1 MPNPIATILR
11 PVKDKIVR
19 AVSAPYSPKVLES
32 ATARFADIISK
43 ENPKLTDIEVLK
55 KATTQATKKLE
66 WERVQKPYLEKKYG
80 ALAKASYVDSNPAKM
95 QNVAEV
101 VEARKRKANEFLDQ
115 PTEPWKPPRKEL
127 QAFDRAA
134 IKEALAGFPDVEQSA
149 FPRDV
154 PARASTAHVEE
165 LYDDPENRA
174 LIEKQIKR
182 GLPLG
187 GETFYASLY
196 PLKLAVME
204 AGMPAEKFDKWVHS
218 IAPASARNS
227 IMNEMAVGQLLR
239 NMNARGIPLTEENV
253 TKEMAAFKEKFGISV
268 PLMPVHRQGVQN
280 VIEGGQNLR
289 DMSIAN
295 IPTNYKIPTYGSQ
308 KAGDFAKSIVL
319 DVHEAAGLSQGS
331 RFHPYFKEQG
341 GFGNTEYGVG
351 EKGLLGIAED
361 MGLPGGMAQAGR
373 WFGGG
378 ELTGLKSPR
387 GDALDLLEKQV
398 AYTLKQKGV
407 QPNPA
412 NVREEILRQIETGEG
427 DLLPWYRK
435 EGMPDVRETGLQ
447 RAEGGAVSQDA
458 MNLAVMNQKVQR
470 KMGGGGAKS
479 KNAPK
484 FTEAFTQGLGPMLYG
499 AARGTA
505 AGLAGLGG
513 DIEELARL
521 GINYA
526 GDKLQGRFPN
536 MLDKRDVVSPKA
548 TLPTSELVLSKIP
561 SLKDFGAGTEARHS
575 EDIAAKLGMYGLT
588 NIAAPKAGK
597 AVVQGVNATGKAL
610 APKAGQ
616 MAENY
621 MMKSGMMLPMDV
633 WHGTPHRFPPTA
645 KNPLGEFDATKI
657 GTGEGAQAYGHGHYL
672 AEARGV
678 GSGYQQRLTDYRA
691 ALDGVPIDPIKSG
704 KGNLME
710 QFPNLTENEAM
721 ALNSIIGSIYSDP
734 LKKGVAGARK
744 GASMLR
750 DFYSRNID
758 KVAPEHLAMAQSKID
773 DQIAKVSLLNKL
785 GSRFDDATGNLY
797 KVDLPDA
804 QIAKMLDWD
813 KPLSEQSAEVKAALQ
828 AALKADRNVFGG
840 LSGHV
845 KFNSSEVTGSDLY
858 KNLRSGVDAQ
868 KEIPGVGYDFGDV
881 GASNILRD
889 LGIPGIRYLDQGSRN
904 AGEGTRN
911 FVVFPGNE
919 EMLNILSREKDGG
932 LVHGKKNGG
941 EAKKPFSNDF
951 ERRQQMAGSVMP
963 SQREMEEALR
973 PATVNSLLKRAADR
987 RQGKAMQ
994 EEPEYPETQ
1003 PEGEV
1008 RPYDP
1013 TFRQDKSAKIQRG
1026 LESLGVPIPRARSI
1040 AQNIMGE
1047 GGTGVLDFEPISST
1061 LMSLQETKRAVER
1074 ARDKG
1079 DQTGVVTE
1087 LGLGA
1092 LNAAAG
1098 LWGTKVLAKTLA
1110 SSIKKSPYQRY
1121 SQAEFDRILRE
1132 GELKQLPAP
1141 PAPPKLLNGPTEQRL
1156 LNAPKRAKTVF
1167 EMQHE
1172 LAQKHAMLP
1181 KSQYGL
1187 ELPPGNT
1194 AAQRLEAMGF
1204 DTPAYHS
1211 TKQDPTVLLPRP
1223 PASSRRGTDF
1233 GVHVGVNPET
1243 ANGAIIP
1250 PWYEKTMRDQ
1260 ATRADLPASIRGE
1273 SLKDIE
1279 NYYKDSQVM
1288 PLLVNTGK
1296 SLEMPD
1302 LGRWNSPNNML
1313 HNIGASSG
1321 VWPNY
1326 SLKKGVKTNDP
1337 DALNELIKN
1346 AGQAEGEKL
1355 FSEVKD
1361 ELHKKAIEDMLRKRG
1376 YGSIAYPNTVEG
1388 KGDISLMFTDPDRL
1402 RSRFAAGDPF
1412 RRNAAVAAATGMAA
1426 PDLLAEE
1433 YANGGQVTSDDL
1445 ILIERKR

>member
-1 MPNPIATILR
+1 MTNPLDKIIRGVVKSARPASGRVPDLVSKISGLSQVPAPQDEALR
-11 PVKDKIVR
+11 LAQQRAALPVKKGGLGLPANNTAAQRADVMFPVNAYHGTADDIAAFDLSQSGRHLTKDWGN
-19 AVSAPYSPKVLES
+19 AVSLSPSSSNAEYYAVNAGSAPEKN
-32 ATARFADIISK
+32 AAFARYEA
-43 ENPKLTDIEVLK
+43 NPT
-55 KATTQATKKLE
+55 
-66 WERVQKPYLEKKYG
+66 
-80 ALAKASYVDSNPAKM
+80 
-95 QNVAEV
+95 
-101 VEARKRKANEFLDQ
+101 NE
-115 PTEPWKPPRKEL
+115 
-127 QAFDRAA
+127 
-134 IKEALAGFPDVEQSA
+134 
-149 FPRDV
+149 
-154 PARASTAHVEE
+154 
-165 LYDDPENRA
+165 A
-174 LIEKQIKR
+174 LIEFRKAARLAEINPT
-182 GLPLG
+182 GANIMPLRLDASRSEDYLVQSG
-187 GETFYASLY
+187 RNDPFLYQNSRMKENKKDVAKILDNPNVISEYAVY
-196 PLKLAVME
+196 NP
-204 AGMPAEKFDKWVHS
+204 DKIRS
-218 IAPASARNS
+218 RF
-227 IMNEMAVGQLLR
+227 
-239 NMNARGIPLTEENV
+239 
-253 TKEMAAFKEKFGISV
+253 AAFDPFRRTAAIAAA
-268 PLMPVHRQGVQN
+268 MGV
-280 VIEGGQNLR
+280 
-289 DMSIAN
+289 
-295 IPTNYKIPTYGSQ
+295 
-308 KAGDFAKSIVL
+308 
-319 DVHEAAGLSQGS
+319 AA
-331 RFHPYFKEQG
+331 P
-341 GFGNTEYGVG
+341 
-351 EKGLLGIAED
+351 
-361 MGLPGGMAQAGR
+361 
-373 WFGGG
+373 
-378 ELTGLKSPR
+378 
-387 GDALDLLEKQV
+387 DLLAAEPEKK
-398 AYTLKQKGV
+398 AK
-407 QPNPA
+407 
-412 NVREEILRQIETGEG
+412 
-427 DLLPWYRK
+427 
-435 EGMPDVRETGLQ
+435 
-447 RAEGGAVSQDA
+447 GGAVSQDA
-458 MNLAVMNQKVQR
+458 MNLSVMNQKVQR

-484 FTEAFTQGLGPMLYG
+484 FTEAITQGLGPMLYG

-505 AGLAGLGG
+505 AGLAGIGG

-548 TLPTSELVLSKIP
+548 TLPTSERVLSKIP
-561 SLKDFGAGTEARHS
+561 SLKDFGAGPEARHS
-575 EDIAAKLGMYGLT
+575 EDIAAKLGMYGLS

-610 APKAGQ
+610 APKAGE
-616 MAENY
+616 MLENY
-621 MMKSGMMLPMDV
+621 MVRTGGILPMDV
-633 WHGTPHRFPPTA
+633 WHGSPHRFPPTA
-645 KNPLGEFDATKI
+645 KNPLGEFDASKI
-657 GTGEGAQAYGHGHYL
+657 GTGEGAQAYGYGHYSAEVRDL
-672 AEARGV
+672 AKTYQPRSPLHEEKLIKEYNRAEVKRNYPKMEV
-678 GSGYQQRLTDYRA
+678 LEDALLHKSPDEILAKFSNIEDGYT
-691 ALDGVPIDPIKSG
+691 
-704 KGNLME
+704 
-710 QFPNLTENEAM
+710 
-721 ALNSIIGSIYSDP
+721 
-734 LKKGVAGARK
+734 
-744 GASMLR
+744 
-750 DFYSRNID
+750 
-758 KVAPEHLAMAQSKID
+758 PEH
-773 DQIAKVSLLNKL
+773 AKAANEYLLWL
-785 GSRFDDATGNLY
+785 GKNQPEVGALY

-813 KPLSEQSAEVKAALQ
+813 KPLGGQHPDVQ
-828 AALKADRNVFGG
+828 AALAKIDKDTYHPQGWDYGADEQGQMIYMR
-840 LSGHV
+840 LA
-845 KFNSSEVTGSDLY
+845 NSPLAKTYADASEL
-858 KNLRSGVDAQ
+858 LRSA
-868 KEIPGVGYDFGDV
+868 
-881 GASNILRD
+881 
-889 LGIPGIRYLDQGSRN
+889 GIPGIKYLDQGSR
-904 AGEGTRN
+904 AGGKGTSN

-973 PATVNSLLKRAADR
+973 PATLNSLLKRAADR

-994 EEPEYPETQ
+994 EEPESPETQ
-1003 PEGEV
+1003 PEAEV
-1008 RPYDP
+1008 RPYEP
-1013 TFRQDKSAKIQRG
+1013 VFRQNKSANIQQG
-1026 LESLGVPIPRARSI
+1026 LESLGFPIPRARSI

-1047 GGTGVLDFEPISST
+1047 GGTGIADVVPFVGTP
-1061 LMSLQETKRAVER
+1061 MSLQETKRNIER

-1079 DQTGVVTE
+1079 DQTGVATE

-1092 LNAAAG
+1092 LTAAGG
-1098 LWGTKVLAKTLA
+1098 LWGTKALTKTLA

-1141 PAPPKLLNGPTEQRL
+1141 PAPPKLLNGPTEQLL
-1156 LNAPKRAKTVF
+1156 LNAPKREKTVF
-1167 EMQHE
+1167 EMQQE

-1211 TKQDPTVLLPRP
+1211 TKQDPKVLLPRP

-1233 GVHVGVNPET
+1233 GVHVGLNPDT

-1302 LGRWNSPNNML
+1302 LGRWDSPNNML

-1388 KGDISLMFTDPDRL
+1388 KGDISLMLTDPDRL

-1433 YANGGQVTSDDL
+1433 YANGGEVTSDDL
-1445 ILIERKR
+1445 ILIERRR

>member
-1 MPNPIATILR
+1 MTNPLDKILR

-32 ATARFADIISK
+32 TTARFADIISK

-115 PTEPWKPPRKEL
+115 PTESWKPPRKEL

-134 IKEALAGFPDVEQSA
+134 IKDALEGFPDVEQSA

-154 PARASTAHVEE
+154 PTRASTAHVEE
-165 LYDDPENRA
+165 LYGDPENRA

-227 IMNEMAVGQLLR
+227 IMNEMAAGQLLR

-253 TKEMAAFKEKFGISV
+253 TREMAAFKEKFGISV

-319 DVHEAAGLSQGS
+319 DVHEAAGLSQGI

-351 EKGLLGIAED
+351 EKGLLGMAED

-458 MNLAVMNQKVQR
+458 MNLSVMNQKVQR

-505 AGLAGLGG
+505 AGLAGIGG

-536 MLDKRDVVSPKA
+536 MLDKKDVVSPKA
-548 TLPTSELVLSKIP
+548 TLPTSGLVLSKIP
-561 SLKDFGAGTEARHS
+561 SLKDFGAGPEARHS

-588 NIAAPKAGK
+588 NIAAPKVGK

-610 APKAGQ
+610 APKAGE
-616 MAENY
+616 MLENY
-621 MMKSGMMLPMDV
+621 MVRTGGILPMDT
-633 WHGTPHRFPPTA
+633 WHGSPHRFPPTA
-645 KNPLGEFDATKI
+645 KNPLGEFDASKI
-657 GTGEGAQAYGHGHYL
+657 GTGEGAQAYGHGLYF
-672 AEARGV
+672 AEAPATARTYSADRAYV
-678 GSGYQQRLTDYRA
+678 GA
-691 ALDGVPIDPIKSG
+691 AMQG
-704 KGNLME
+704 KPSTIN
-710 QFPNLTENEAM
+710 
-721 ALNSIIGSIYSDP
+721 
-734 LKKGVAGARK
+734 
-744 GASMLR
+744 
-750 DFYSRNID
+750 
-758 KVAPEHLAMAQSKID
+758 
-773 DQIAKVSLLNKL
+773 
-785 GSRFDDATGNLY
+785 FDDPAWLAQKTIDELGDISKATSHLKMVQRTAAKQQSPETKAQVQAAIDLLESGNIATKGNLY
-797 KVDLPDA
+797 KVDLPDE

-813 KPLSEQSAEVKAALQ
+813 KAVEGDIASRLVRSVENTKGMNPDDFKDAL
-828 AALKADRNVFGG
+828 G
-840 LSGHV
+840 LSRMYEGQPESG
-845 KFNSSEVTGSDLY
+845 SSIYRLIAGSLGSDAKASKWL
-858 KNLRSGVDAQ
+858 
-868 KEIPGVGYDFGDV
+868 KE
-881 GASNILRD
+881 S
-889 LGIPGIRYLDQGSRN
+889 GIPGIRYLDQGSRPN
-904 AGEGTRN
+904 TNSIARIQANLDKAIARLEDWQGNTSSLGESQRKMFSEQVASFRKILQDAQNNPATSN

-919 EMLNILSREKDGG
+919 EMLNILRREKDGG

-941 EAKKPFSNDF
+941 EVKKPFSNDF
-951 ERRQQMAGSVMP
+951 ENKLSAAGSSLFP
-963 SQREMEEALR
+963 SQKEMEDALR
-973 PATVNSLLKRAADR
+973 PATVNSLLARAADR

-994 EEPEYPETQ
+994 EEPKRPEIQEEAT
-1003 PEGEV
+1003 V
-1008 RPYDP
+1008 KPYNP
-1013 TFRQDKSAKIQRG
+1013 TFRQNRAAEIQR
-1026 LESLGVPIPRARSI
+1026 LLQDADSPKPRARSL
-1040 AQNIMGE
+1040 AESIMGV
-1047 GGTGVLDFEPISST
+1047 GGTGIADFVPYLGTGMAWQEGIRNIQEANRRGDT
-1061 LMSLQETKRAVER
+1061 AGALGEAALMSAMTAI
-1074 ARDKG
+1074 
-1079 DQTGVVTE
+1079 GV
-1087 LGLGA
+1087 GPA
-1092 LNAAAG
+1092 LKLANHLAG
-1098 LWGTKVLAKTLA
+1098 KV
-1110 SSIKKSPYQRY
+1110 KSNKVRM
-1121 SQAEFDRILRE
+1121 SEAEYKRILRE
-1132 GELKQLPAP
+1132 NEPKQLSAP
-1141 PAPPKLLNGPTEQRL
+1141 ELQRL
-1156 LNAPKRAKTVF
+1156 LNAPAREKTVF
-1167 EMQHE
+1167 EMQQE
-1172 LAQKHAMLP
+1172 IAQKNAMLP

-1194 AAQRLEAMGF
+1194 AAQRLEAMGIKT
-1204 DTPAYHS
+1204 DAYHGS
-1211 TKQDPTVLLPRP
+1211 KHDITGAFKPGYDDNLAFVTPYPDFANNWIGKGKLQKRLGKESEAELKLAEDEYSALKYKKMDYGSLNELKGDAFHAEYDKRNDAFKKAFQEDVGLYPDKTHNTVYPLKVK
-1223 PASSRRGTDF
+1223 ANKTF
-1233 GVHVGVNPET
+1233 NPET
-1243 ANGAIIP
+1243 DIDVMSEFFKENNTLPQLQEFFKSGNYLV
-1250 PWYEKTMRDQ
+1250 YETK
-1260 ATRADLPASIRGE
+1260 PVVNY
-1273 SLKDIE
+1273 LKSKG
-1279 NYYKDSQVM
+1279 YDSM
-1288 PLLVNTGK
+1288 
-1296 SLEMPD
+1296 
-1302 LGRWNSPNNML
+1302 
-1313 HNIGASSG
+1313 
-1321 VWPNY
+1321 
-1326 SLKKGVKTNDP
+1326 
-1337 DALNELIKN
+1337 
-1346 AGQAEGEKL
+1346 
-1355 FSEVKD
+1355 
-1361 ELHKKAIEDMLRKRG
+1361 
-1376 YGSIAYPNTVEG
+1376 
-1388 KGDISLMFTDPDRL
+1388 RL
-1402 RSRFAAGDPF
+1402 RESTGDNYPTIALFEPESVRSPFAAGDPF
-1412 RRNAAVAAATGMAA
+1412 RRNAAIAAATGSVA

-1433 YANGGQVTSDDL
+1433 YANGGVVTSDDL
-1445 ILIERKR
+1445 ILIERRR

>member
-1 MPNPIATILR
+1 MPN
-11 PVKDKIVR
+11 KI
-19 AVSAPYSPKVLES
+19 
-32 ATARFADIISK
+32 
-43 ENPKLTDIEVLK
+43 
-55 KATTQATKKLE
+55 
-66 WERVQKPYLEKKYG
+66 
-80 ALAKASYVDSNPAKM
+80 
-95 QNVAEV
+95 
-101 VEARKRKANEFLDQ
+101 
-115 PTEPWKPPRKEL
+115 
-127 QAFDRAA
+127 
-134 IKEALAGFPDVEQSA
+134 
-149 FPRDV
+149 
-154 PARASTAHVEE
+154 
-165 LYDDPENRA
+165 
-174 LIEKQIKR
+174 
-182 GLPLG
+182 
-187 GETFYASLY
+187 
-196 PLKLAVME
+196 
-204 AGMPAEKFDKWVHS
+204 
-218 IAPASARNS
+218 
-227 IMNEMAVGQLLR
+227 
-239 NMNARGIPLTEENV
+239 
-253 TKEMAAFKEKFGISV
+253 
-268 PLMPVHRQGVQN
+268 
-280 VIEGGQNLR
+280 
-289 DMSIAN
+289 
-295 IPTNYKIPTYGSQ
+295 
-308 KAGDFAKSIVL
+308 
-319 DVHEAAGLSQGS
+319 
-331 RFHPYFKEQG
+331 
-341 GFGNTEYGVG
+341 
-351 EKGLLGIAED
+351 
-361 MGLPGGMAQAGR
+361 
-373 WFGGG
+373 
-378 ELTGLKSPR
+378 
-387 GDALDLLEKQV
+387 
-398 AYTLKQKGV
+398 
-407 QPNPA
+407 
-412 NVREEILRQIETGEG
+412 
-427 DLLPWYRK
+427 
-435 EGMPDVRETGLQ
+435 
-447 RAEGGAVSQDA
+447 SQDA
-458 MNLAVMNQKVQR
+458 MNLSVMSQKVQR

-505 AGLAGLGG
+505 AGLAGIGG

-526 GDKLQGRFPN
+526 GDKLQSRFPN
-536 MLDKRDVVSPKA
+536 MLDKRDVVGAKA
-548 TLPTSELVLSKIP
+548 TLPTSEVVLSKIP
-561 SLKDFGAGTEARHS
+561 SLKDFGAGPEARHS
-575 EDIAAKLGMYGLT
+575 ENMASKLGMYGLS

-610 APKAGQ
+610 APKAGE
-616 MAENY
+616 MLENY
-621 MMKSGMMLPMDV
+621 MMRSGMALPMDV
-633 WHGTPHRFPPTA
+633 WHGSPHRFPPTA
-645 KNPLGEFDATKI
+645 KNPLGEFDASKI
-657 GTGEGAQAYGHGHYL
+657 GTGEGAQDYGHGLYL
-672 AEARGV
+672 AENPEVSRSYIASTA
-678 GSGYQQRLTDYRA
+678 SGGRPSAVFDGKPISEIPNKSGALEWLESYGTITNTRA
-691 ALDGVPIDPIKSG
+691 ALKGRKDHILKELDELIASG
-704 KGNLME
+704 R
-710 QFPNLTENEAM
+710 
-721 ALNSIIGSIYSDP
+721 
-734 LKKGVAGARK
+734 LKEPG
-744 GASMLR
+744 
-750 DFYSRNID
+750 
-758 KVAPEHLAMAQSKID
+758 H
-773 DQIAKVSLLNKL
+773 
-785 GSRFDDATGNLY
+785 LY
-797 KVDLPDA
+797 KVDLPDE

-813 KPLSEQSAEVKAALQ
+813 KPLSQQTEILKILLQNNFHKYAQKTPEQFSKLKGEDIMRPELGE
-828 AALKADRNVFGG
+828 KADSPGISSM
-840 LSGHV
+840 LS
-845 KFNSSEVTGSDLY
+845 N
-858 KNLRSGVDAQ
+858 
-868 KEIPGVGYDFGDV
+868 
-881 GASNILRD
+881 
-889 LGIPGIRYLDQGSRN
+889 LGIPGIRYLDQGSRG
-904 AGEGTRN
+904 AGQGTSN
-911 FVVFPGNE
+911 FVVFPGSE

-963 SQREMEEALR
+963 SQREMEEALS

-987 RQGKAMQ
+987 RQGKAVQ
-994 EEPEYPETQ
+994 EEPERPEML
-1003 PEGEV
+1003 PEAEV
-1008 RPYDP
+1008 WPYDP
-1013 TFRQDKSAKIQRG
+1013 TFKQQGSAKIQQG
-1026 LESLGVPIPRARSI
+1026 LEAIGFPIPRARSI
-1040 AQNIMGE
+1040 SENVM
-1047 GGTGVLDFEPISST
+1047 GVLEFVPVVGT
-1061 LMSLQETKRAVER
+1061 PMAAQGTKRNVER

-1092 LNAAAG
+1092 LNTAAS
-1098 LWGTKVLAKTLA
+1098 LLGTTALAKALA
-1110 SSIKKSPYQRY
+1110 SRIKKSPYQRY
-1121 SQAEFDRILRE
+1121 SQAEYDRILRE
-1132 GELKQLPAP
+1132 GAPKQLSAP
-1141 PAPPKLLNGPTEQRL
+1141 PAPPKLLNGPKEQRL
-1156 LNAPKRAKTVF
+1156 LNAPAREKTVF
-1167 EMQHE
+1167 EMQQE
-1172 LAQKHAMLP
+1172 IAQKNAMLP

-1194 AAQRLEAMGF
+1194 AAQRLAAMEF

-1433 YANGGQVTSDDL
+1433 YANGGEVTSDDL

>member
-1 MPNPIATILR
+1 MTNPLDKIIRGVVKSARPASGRVPDLVSKISGLSQVPAPQDEALR
-11 PVKDKIVR
+11 LAQQRAALPVKKGGLGLPANNTAAQRADVMFPVNAYHGTADDIAAFDLSQSGRHLTKDWGN
-19 AVSAPYSPKVLES
+19 AVSLSPSSSNAEYYAVNAGSAPEKN
-32 ATARFADIISK
+32 AAFARYEA
-43 ENPKLTDIEVLK
+43 NPT
-55 KATTQATKKLE
+55 
-66 WERVQKPYLEKKYG
+66 
-80 ALAKASYVDSNPAKM
+80 
-95 QNVAEV
+95 
-101 VEARKRKANEFLDQ
+101 NE
-115 PTEPWKPPRKEL
+115 
-127 QAFDRAA
+127 
-134 IKEALAGFPDVEQSA
+134 
-149 FPRDV
+149 
-154 PARASTAHVEE
+154 
-165 LYDDPENRA
+165 A
-174 LIEKQIKR
+174 LIEFRKAARLAEINPT
-182 GLPLG
+182 GANIMPLRLDASRSEDYLVQSG
-187 GETFYASLY
+187 RNDPFLYQNSRMKENKKDVAKILDNPNVISEYAVY
-196 PLKLAVME
+196 NP
-204 AGMPAEKFDKWVHS
+204 DKIRS
-218 IAPASARNS
+218 RF
-227 IMNEMAVGQLLR
+227 
-239 NMNARGIPLTEENV
+239 
-253 TKEMAAFKEKFGISV
+253 AAFDPFRRTAAIAAA
-268 PLMPVHRQGVQN
+268 MGV
-280 VIEGGQNLR
+280 
-289 DMSIAN
+289 
-295 IPTNYKIPTYGSQ
+295 
-308 KAGDFAKSIVL
+308 
-319 DVHEAAGLSQGS
+319 AA
-331 RFHPYFKEQG
+331 P
-341 GFGNTEYGVG
+341 
-351 EKGLLGIAED
+351 
-361 MGLPGGMAQAGR
+361 
-373 WFGGG
+373 
-378 ELTGLKSPR
+378 
-387 GDALDLLEKQV
+387 DLLAAEPEKK
-398 AYTLKQKGV
+398 AK
-407 QPNPA
+407 
-412 NVREEILRQIETGEG
+412 
-427 DLLPWYRK
+427 
-435 EGMPDVRETGLQ
+435 
-447 RAEGGAVSQDA
+447 GGAVSQDA
-458 MNLAVMNQKVQR
+458 MNLSVMNQKVQR

-484 FTEAFTQGLGPMLYG
+484 FTEAITQGLGPMLYG

-505 AGLAGLGG
+505 AGLAGIGG

-526 GDKLQGRFPN
+526 GDKLQGRFTN

-561 SLKDFGAGTEARHS
+561 SLKDFGAGPEARHS
-575 EDIAAKLGMYGLT
+575 EDIAAKLGMYGLS

-610 APKAGQ
+610 APKAGE
-616 MAENY
+616 MLENY
-621 MMKSGMMLPMDV
+621 MVRTGGILPMDV
-633 WHGTPHRFPPTA
+633 WHGSPHRFPPTA
-645 KNPLGEFDATKI
+645 KNPLGEFDASKI
-657 GTGEGAQAYGHGHYL
+657 GTGEGAQAYGYGHYSAEVRDL
-672 AEARGV
+672 AKTYQPRSPLHEEKLIKEYNRAEVKRNYPKMEV
-678 GSGYQQRLTDYRA
+678 LEDALLHKSPDEILAKFSNIEDGYT
-691 ALDGVPIDPIKSG
+691 
-704 KGNLME
+704 
-710 QFPNLTENEAM
+710 
-721 ALNSIIGSIYSDP
+721 
-734 LKKGVAGARK
+734 
-744 GASMLR
+744 
-750 DFYSRNID
+750 
-758 KVAPEHLAMAQSKID
+758 PEH
-773 DQIAKVSLLNKL
+773 AKAANEYLLWL
-785 GSRFDDATGNLY
+785 GKNQPEVGALY

-813 KPLSEQSAEVKAALQ
+813 KPLGGQHPDVQ
-828 AALKADRNVFGG
+828 AALAKIDKDTYHPQGWDYGADEQGQMIYMR
-840 LSGHV
+840 LA
-845 KFNSSEVTGSDLY
+845 NSPLAKTYADASEL
-858 KNLRSGVDAQ
+858 LRSA
-868 KEIPGVGYDFGDV
+868 
-881 GASNILRD
+881 
-889 LGIPGIRYLDQGSRN
+889 GIPGIKYLDQGSR
-904 AGEGTRN
+904 AGGKGTSN

-994 EEPEYPETQ
+994 EEPESPEVI

-1008 RPYDP
+1008 RPYEP
-1013 TFRQDKSAKIQRG
+1013 VFRQNKSANIQQG
-1026 LESLGVPIPRARSI
+1026 LESLGFPIPRARSI

-1047 GGTGVLDFEPISST
+1047 GGTGIADVVPFVGTP
-1061 LMSLQETKRAVER
+1061 MSLQETKRNIER

-1079 DQTGVVTE
+1079 DQTGVATE

-1092 LNAAAG
+1092 LTAAGG
-1098 LWGTKVLAKTLA
+1098 LWGTKALTKTLA

-1141 PAPPKLLNGPTEQRL
+1141 PAPPKLLNGPTEQLL
-1156 LNAPKRAKTVF
+1156 LNAPKREKTVF
-1167 EMQHE
+1167 EMQQE

-1211 TKQDPTVLLPRP
+1211 TKQDPKVLLPRP

-1233 GVHVGVNPET
+1233 GVHVGLNPDT

-1302 LGRWNSPNNML
+1302 LGRWDSPNNML

-1388 KGDISLMFTDPDRL
+1388 KGDISLMLTDPDRL

-1433 YANGGQVTSDDL
+1433 YANGGEVTSDDL
-1445 ILIERKR
+1445 ILIERRR

>member
-1 MPNPIATILR
+1 MTNPLDKIIRGVVKSARPASGRVPDLVSKISGLSQVPAPQDEALR
-11 PVKDKIVR
+11 LAQQRAALPVKKGGLGLPANNTAAQRADVMFPVNAYHGTADDIAAFDLSQSGRHLTKDWGN
-19 AVSAPYSPKVLES
+19 AVSLSPSSSNAEYYAVNAGSAPEKN
-32 ATARFADIISK
+32 AAFARYEA
-43 ENPKLTDIEVLK
+43 NPT
-55 KATTQATKKLE
+55 
-66 WERVQKPYLEKKYG
+66 
-80 ALAKASYVDSNPAKM
+80 
-95 QNVAEV
+95 
-101 VEARKRKANEFLDQ
+101 NE
-115 PTEPWKPPRKEL
+115 
-127 QAFDRAA
+127 
-134 IKEALAGFPDVEQSA
+134 
-149 FPRDV
+149 
-154 PARASTAHVEE
+154 
-165 LYDDPENRA
+165 A
-174 LIEKQIKR
+174 LIEFRKAARLAEINPT
-182 GLPLG
+182 GANIMPLRLDASRSEDYLVQSG
-187 GETFYASLY
+187 RNDPFLYQNSRMKENKKDVAKILDNPNVISEYAVY
-196 PLKLAVME
+196 NP
-204 AGMPAEKFDKWVHS
+204 DKIRS
-218 IAPASARNS
+218 RF
-227 IMNEMAVGQLLR
+227 
-239 NMNARGIPLTEENV
+239 
-253 TKEMAAFKEKFGISV
+253 AAFDPFRRTAAIAAA
-268 PLMPVHRQGVQN
+268 MGV
-280 VIEGGQNLR
+280 
-289 DMSIAN
+289 
-295 IPTNYKIPTYGSQ
+295 
-308 KAGDFAKSIVL
+308 
-319 DVHEAAGLSQGS
+319 AA
-331 RFHPYFKEQG
+331 P
-341 GFGNTEYGVG
+341 
-351 EKGLLGIAED
+351 
-361 MGLPGGMAQAGR
+361 
-373 WFGGG
+373 
-378 ELTGLKSPR
+378 
-387 GDALDLLEKQV
+387 DLLAAEPEKK
-398 AYTLKQKGV
+398 AK
-407 QPNPA
+407 
-412 NVREEILRQIETGEG
+412 
-427 DLLPWYRK
+427 
-435 EGMPDVRETGLQ
+435 
-447 RAEGGAVSQDA
+447 GGAVSQDA
-458 MNLAVMNQKVQR
+458 MNLSVMNQKVQR

-484 FTEAFTQGLGPMLYG
+484 FTEAITQGLGPMLYG

-505 AGLAGLGG
+505 AGLAGIGG

-561 SLKDFGAGTEARHS
+561 SLKDFGAGPEARHS
-575 EDIAAKLGMYGLT
+575 EDIAAKLGMYGLS

-610 APKAGQ
+610 APKAGE
-616 MAENY
+616 MLENY
-621 MMKSGMMLPMDV
+621 MVRTGGILPMDV
-633 WHGTPHRFPPTA
+633 WHGSPHRFPPTA
-645 KNPLGEFDATKI
+645 KNPLGEFDASKI
-657 GTGEGAQAYGHGHYL
+657 GTGEGAQAYGYGHYSAEVRDL
-672 AEARGV
+672 AKTYQPRSPLHEEKLIKEYNRAEVKRNYPKMEV
-678 GSGYQQRLTDYRA
+678 LEDALLHKSPDEILAKFSNIEDGYT
-691 ALDGVPIDPIKSG
+691 
-704 KGNLME
+704 
-710 QFPNLTENEAM
+710 
-721 ALNSIIGSIYSDP
+721 
-734 LKKGVAGARK
+734 
-744 GASMLR
+744 
-750 DFYSRNID
+750 
-758 KVAPEHLAMAQSKID
+758 PEH
-773 DQIAKVSLLNKL
+773 AKAANEYLLWL
-785 GSRFDDATGNLY
+785 GKNQPEVGALY

-813 KPLSEQSAEVKAALQ
+813 KPLGGQHPDVQ
-828 AALKADRNVFGG
+828 AALAKIDKDTYHPQGWDYGADEQGQMIYMR
-840 LSGHV
+840 LA
-845 KFNSSEVTGSDLY
+845 NSPLAKTYADASEL
-858 KNLRSGVDAQ
+858 LRSA
-868 KEIPGVGYDFGDV
+868 
-881 GASNILRD
+881 
-889 LGIPGIRYLDQGSRN
+889 GIPGIKYLDQGSR
-904 AGEGTRN
+904 AGGKGTSN

-994 EEPEYPETQ
+994 EEPESPEVI

-1008 RPYDP
+1008 RPYEP
-1013 TFRQDKSAKIQRG
+1013 VFRQNKSANIQQG
-1026 LESLGVPIPRARSI
+1026 LESLGFPIPRARSI

-1047 GGTGVLDFEPISST
+1047 GGTGIADVVPFVGTP
-1061 LMSLQETKRAVER
+1061 MSLQETKRNIER

-1079 DQTGVVTE
+1079 DQTGVATE

-1092 LNAAAG
+1092 LTAAGG
-1098 LWGTKVLAKTLA
+1098 LWGTKALTKTLA

-1141 PAPPKLLNGPTEQRL
+1141 PAPPKLLNGPTEQLL
-1156 LNAPKRAKTVF
+1156 LNAPKREKTVF
-1167 EMQHE
+1167 EMQQE

-1211 TKQDPTVLLPRP
+1211 TKQDPKVLLPRP

-1233 GVHVGVNPET
+1233 GVHVGLNPDT

-1302 LGRWNSPNNML
+1302 LGRWDSPNNML

-1388 KGDISLMFTDPDRL
+1388 KGDISLMLTDPDRL

-1433 YANGGQVTSDDL
+1433 YANGGEVTSDDL
-1445 ILIERKR
+1445 ILIERRR